1 MSRRKSTCLLLALI
15 FVMSVIASLL
25 IMFTNLSVNAETE
38 TKEQRA
44 ERFTSRDSF
53 EYNGQNYL
61 LEDYPDLYFKVE
73 TIGIDVETGA
83 SVVKENDAILNIIP
97 YEYFLSEG
105 QYSYSGSVYGFFVDN
120 FIDAAGTLHNIVV
133 VYKYL
138 NNLGETYSFKA
149 QLIPLFEFEFLTIK
163 KEEGMFK
170 AYEYNPGRIYKK
182 SNYIV
187 TQSYYCQ
194 NYSEPMVVAA
204 PQKGILYVDQ
214 FDNCNKYY
222 LQNIKHA
229 IKLSLLQDVQKG
241 EEGYDI
247 FEDKAT
253 IIQGTYFSYQGGAI
267 REKSIM
273 DKVVEGTTGTAKVI
287 GETIIGTIMEAT
299 GAGVVWNVVN
309 FSVPIVKVLLEEKYS
324 FTTENNKNNYKST
337 FDHQTQA
344 QAGEYCRSAK
354 IEFDMSD
361 GRTIALRPKNLLIN
375 EKEDDYL
382 EMSYTLSHQSLKN
395 YTYRSLLQGQ
405 YVFSLSTID
414 GSENYYVDSNYE
426 TIIGDQFKPIEE
438 DKVTMDYVTDDFSSY
453 FKFTPQ
459 NSGSYEIFTKGKYKT
474 QLDLYSDT
482 NLSRKLASGQALDGN
497 NTLIRLNLNKG
508 ITYYLRADTIG
519 VIGRRIFPIV
529 INFIPNEIHP
539 NENKNGQVSD
549 LPIRFSYLGA
559 VTKNLEFRATTAS
572 YRLVARV
579 QILDEQN
586 SKQNIIVGESGDGLQ
601 FLAKAGVRYI
611 FEVSRSELE
620 SAGTSFPVTLEL
632 RDGKA
637 MQFGEKAQMMKG
649 QNYVKF
655 TAPLQG
661 KYLIEYDQN
670 DIRNLVFYTAVGTE
684 IPYESQTKSVALMQ
698 GDNFIGLQTVNGE
711 KLSMSLYTGNQGTFT
726 IGEREEETFIYSRLS
741 GCNYLKLNAR
751 EGMYKIIGISGGN
764 VKNIYYTDFSHPLT
778 KINDIFYFKDG
789 IYYVEIE
796 GSANGTLKVIKT
808 DLENEFNINVQNN
821 DKTIQTEQLLKG
833 NPYSIV
839 ILDRQGKIVELE
851 NVSFTLKYGNK
862 TINIEGDTFTV
873 PFDAEV
879 GKELEIIGSYNGSEF
894 SQKYLVIN
902 PFSLA
907 LEEYISV
914 DGGKMVVNYLVNAEE
929 MGILNG
935 EYVLNLTYTFHHAGN
950 AFMTETVN
958 GIQEELSYNK
968 EFTGAR
974 RYGELTLVLR
984 LDYVVGNQSF
994 NFDFTEKLDRN
1005 TQSMPAS
1012 SSTLSSETLFLTHA
1026 DVVNNITYVID
1037 PSVKLLSIQGKN
1049 GYQYKT
1055 KFVIKDRNEPLL
1067 LYLMDFKSKA
1077 GSGNAIESVN
1087 RTLCLWSYGTSELV
1101 GGKGTAK
1108 SFTPNNGEKF
1118 SAFNARNT
1126 NKNTK
1131 NGGHA
1136 IQGKQIYLGGD
1147 KLKLVG
1153 GDGAN
1158 GIGFGTQTFYS
1169 TVLYTYISGENG
1181 GQGGNGIYTY
1191 GTVDIKLKS
1200 FEAHGGNGGY
1210 GADGKSQF
1218 VKYDL
1223 SAFYSGYEGVR
1234 GGHGGNGGIAVEC
1247 DRFIANELSADCS
1260 IKLYSGNGG
1269 YGGNGGSGKDGLNGA
1284 SGSSVAPDG
1293 ENGYNGGSGGNG
1305 GSSGYVLKTNK
1316 AEANLYSVITL
1327 YGGNGGNGG
1336 RGGDGGDGGDGKS
1349 TSTWTKKGGNGGD
1362 GGYAGTGG
1370 NALTV
1375 TAVNISG
1382 NLGWTIHNPTPG
1394 TGGRGGAGGIGG
1406 QKGTGGFMGSDGQ
1419 KGETRPNGSNG
1430 RVVTS

>member
-1 MSRRKSTCLLLALI
+1 MKKKIGCLT
-15 FVMSVIASLL
+15 LL
-25 IMFTNLSVNAETE
+25 ILLIVSAALAGMPYLKTE
-38 TKEQRA
+38 ARTQTKEEIA
-44 ERFTSRDSF
+44 AILTSRDRF
-53 EYNGQNYL
+53 QYQGKTYL
-61 LEDYPDLYFKVE
+61 LEDYPELYGSSISQNPSNKTTE
-73 TIGIDVETGA
+73 AISD
-83 SVVKENDAILNIIP
+83 DAILQIIP
-97 YEYFLSEG
+97 KEYFLDVG
-105 QYSYSGSVYGFFVDN
+105 KTDYSGKEYGFFVDTFLDSN
-120 FIDAAGTLHNIVV
+120 NIKHSIVLVYRFLYQWDATSNI
-133 VYKYL
+133 KSTIL
-138 NNLGETYSFKA
+138 
-149 QLIPLFEFEFLTIK
+149 PLFEFEYLALEK
-163 KEEGMFK
+163 ASGMFK
-170 AYEYNPGRIYKK
+170 AYQYTGPD
-182 SNYIV
+182 V
-187 TQSYYCQ
+187 
-194 NYSEPMVVAA
+194 
-204 PQKGILYVDQ
+204 
-214 FDNCNKYY
+214 KY
-222 LQNIKHA
+222 
-229 IKLSLLQDVQKG
+229 
-241 EEGYDI
+241 
-247 FEDKAT
+247 
-253 IIQGTYFSYQGGAI
+253 
-267 REKSIM
+267 
-273 DKVVEGTTGTAKVI
+273 
-287 GETIIGTIMEAT
+287 
-299 GAGVVWNVVN
+299 
-309 FSVPIVKVLLEEKYS
+309 
-324 FTTENNKNNYKST
+324 NKNNYIINHSFYCENYVNSPIIIASPQMGMDYT
-337 FDHQTQA
+337 HQLYGINKYYIQDLKYQA
-344 QAGEYCRSAK
+344 K
-354 IEFDMSD
+354 
-361 GRTIALRPKNLLIN
+361 LNLLQDAN
-375 EKEDDYL
+375 YGDSDYVL
-382 EMSYTLSHQSLKN
+382 ENDKGYIFEVSNFSYHAARIVNDRPPVTDLIS
-395 YTYRSLLQGQ
+395 TVGQ
-405 YVFSLSTID
+405 YVLGVLNSNNPYWKVMDFVVTVSDVAIWASGGNQRFEAINNDDNTKCLYNAKDQAEIFKKFNRDCTVEFVVKDSKIKTVMRPHNLFNEPDYWQVSMFLGHQGDARYWRTLYTGEFIFHIATAD
-414 GSENYYVDSNYE
+414 GSEFSAVSCPYSKV
-426 TIIGDQFKPIEE
+426 IGDQFKPIEE
-438 DKVTMDYVTDDFSSY
+438 DKVTMDYVIDDFSSY

-519 VIGRRIFPIV
+519 VTGRRIFPIV

-559 VTKNLEFRATTAS
+559 VTKNLEFIATTATP

-579 QILDEQN
+579 QVLDEQN
-586 SKQNIIVGESGDGLQ
+586 SKQNIIIGESGNNLQ
-601 FLAKAGVRYI
+601 FLAKAGIRYF

-620 SAGTSFPVTLEL
+620 SAGTSFSVTLEL
-632 RDGKA
+632 SDGKSIR
-637 MQFGEKAQMMKG
+637 FGETAQMIKG
-649 QNYVKF
+649 QNYIKF
-655 TAPLQG
+655 NAPLQG
-661 KYLIEYDQN
+661 RYLLEYNQN
-670 DIRNLVFYTAVGTE
+670 DIRNIVFYTAVGTE
-684 IPYESQTKSVALMQ
+684 IPYDSQTKSVALMQ

-711 KLSMSLYTGNQGTFT
+711 KLSMSLYTGNQGTLT
-726 IGEREEETFIYSRLS
+726 IGEKEEETFTYSRLS

-764 VKNIYYTDFSHPLT
+764 VINIYYTDFSHPLT

-808 DLENEFNINVQNN
+808 AMENEFNINVQNN

-914 DGGKMVVNYLVNAEE
+914 DGGKMVVNYLVKAEE

-1077 GSGNAIESVN
+1077 GSGNVIESVN